1 METTKSI
8 TIKIKKKFLDAAT
21 RRNLTLN
28 QDKCVFSTRKIALLG
43 YVVSEGEI
51 RPDPERL
58 QPLKNLPPTNDMAS
72 QKRILGMFAYYSQ
85 WIRDF
90 SAKIKP
96 LVQNTSFPLSKEA
109 LSAFYQ
115 LKNDIELSVVC
126 AVDETAPFQVET
138 DASEFAL
145 AATLSQKGRPVAF
158 FSRTLSKTEQK
169 HSAVEKEAAAIVEA
183 VRKWKHYLRGKHFTL
198 ITDQHS
204 VSYMFDSKHRGKI
217 KNDKI
222 MRWRIELST
231 YNFDIFYRCGAENI
245 PADTFSRIRC
255 MSLTVDKLYELHE
268 ALGHPGVTRMLH
280 FVKSK
285 KSALFS

>member
-1 METTKSI
+1 M
-8 TIKIKKKFLDAAT
+8 
-21 RRNLTLN
+21 
-28 QDKCVFSTRKIALLG
+28 G
-43 YVVSEGEI
+43 YVVSEREI

-58 QPLKNLPPTNDMAS
+58 QPLKNLPPPNDMAS

-96 LVQNTSFPLSKEA
+96 LVQNTSFPLS
-109 LSAFYQ
+109 AFYQ

-126 AVDETAPFQVET
+126 VVDETAPFQVET

-158 FSRTLSKTEQK
+158 ISRTLSKTEQK

-183 VRKWKHYLRGKHFTL
+183 VRKWKHYLTGKHSTL

-204 VSYMFDSKHRGKI
+204 VSYMLDSKHRSKI

-245 PADTFSRIRC
+245 PADTFS
-255 MSLTVDKLYELHE
+255 
-268 ALGHPGVTRMLH
+268 
-280 FVKSK
+280 
-285 KSALFS
+285 